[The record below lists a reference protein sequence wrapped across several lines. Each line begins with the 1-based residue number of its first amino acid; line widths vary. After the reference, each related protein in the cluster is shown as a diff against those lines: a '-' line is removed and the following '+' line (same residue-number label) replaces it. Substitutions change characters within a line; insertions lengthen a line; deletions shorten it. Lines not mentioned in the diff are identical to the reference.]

1 MSYIHSKSKEIKML
15 KPIEYEDMPINKL
28 KNLENY
34 AEKLQVLI
42 HVLTKKSGLIDGLIF
57 YKKFV
62 TSKNYIEV
70 LNIINNEE
78 NYGIDELRKEEY
90 LVYKNNLIIVF
101 NHWYKEQEEH
111 LEYINKNELLQFFK
125 NE

>member
-1 MSYIHSKSKEIKML
+1 MFLHCQ
-15 KPIEYEDMPINKL
+15 N
-28 KNLENY
+28 NC
-34 AEKLQVLI
+34 
-42 HVLTKKSGLIDGLIF
+42 IF
-57 YKKFV
+57 A
-62 TSKNYIEV
+62 